1 MATKLT
7 EEEYLKQVEVIHKGK
22 IKVLGKFK
30 GSTTK
35 VLVKCNICGHEW
47 EVTPYNTLKGIGCRK
62 CVDRS
67 RARTYD
73 DFIREF
79 REIHGDNIEILTEY
93 QGMSSRLK
101 LRCTID
107 GHIWET
113 TANCLIGKKHT
124 GCDECYRRRTRRT
137 HEEYIREMKE
147 IHGDSIEVL
156 GKYYNNATKVP
167 LKCNICGHE
176 WTSVYRNSVTL
187 GYGCKNCGYKR
198 RMKFHEKY
206 INDIKNKFGD
216 KIEILGKYINNRTP
230 ILTKCHEHDITW
242 EAKPTDLLKSHG
254 CRQCTTKAIRRSHE
268 EYVEIMNELHPDI
281 EVLGKYEGSLV
292 KVDLSCK
299 VCNHKWSTMPNSS
312 IGKKRG
318 CPKCAIRSLD
328 RTHEEYVALMKEIHP
343 TIEVLGEYVNTTVKV
358 ELKCKVCNHTWSA
371 APANSITGSKTGCPA
386 CKESHLEKE
395 TRRILIDYGYEFES
409 QFYFDDLVGY
419 FNVPLKFDFITM
431 QDENVVLIECQG
443 VQHREPTDFRGEG
456 REKAEERFQRQLKY
470 DDMKRRYCEEK
481 GYKLIEVWYDEDI
494 LTSLQT
500 QGICKEKPLS

>member
-1 MATKLT
+1 MASKLT

-93 QGMSSRLK
+93 QGISSRLK
-101 LRCTID
+101 LRCVID
-107 GHIWET
+107 GHTWET
-113 TANCLIGKKHT
+113 TAGSLVGKKYT
-124 GCDECYRRRTRRT
+124 GCSECYRRRTRRT

-147 IHGDSIEVL
+147 IHGDTIEVL

-176 WTSVYRNSVTL
+176 WTSVYRNTVTL
-187 GYGCKNCGYKR
+187 GYGCKRCGRNKR
-198 RMKFHEKY
+198 RKSQENYVSEVK
-206 INDIKNKFGD
+206 DRFGD
-216 KIEILGKYINNRTP
+216 RIEILGEYVNNSTP
-230 ILTKCHEHDITW
+230 ILTKCHEHDIVW
-242 EAKPTDLLKSHG
+242 EARPTDLLRSHG
-254 CRQCTTKAIRRSHE
+254 CNQCRTKVIRRSHE
-268 EYVEIMNELHPDI
+268 EYVEIMKEMHPNI
-281 EVLGKYEGSLV
+281 EVLGK
-292 KVDLSCK
+292 
-299 VCNHKWSTMPNSS
+299 
-312 IGKKRG
+312 
-318 CPKCAIRSLD
+318 
-328 RTHEEYVALMKEIHP
+328 
-343 TIEVLGEYVNTTVKV
+343 YVNTTVKV
-358 ELKCKVCNHTWSA
+358 ELKCKVCNHIWSA

-386 CKESHLEKE
+386 CKESRLEKE

-443 VQHREPTDFRGEG
+443 IQHREPTDFRGEG

-494 LTSLQT
+494 LTSLQS
-500 QGICKEKPLS
+500 QGLCKEKPLN